1 MLTVLVYLT
10 YLIAINLRKTTESK
24 LTTLM
29 RIFTNY
35 LQVISTMLAFNA
47 DYPSTIS
54 DMFTP
59 ANMIGSASES
69 FVSFDCLIQDSEMNM
84 FAPNA
89 TMFKIFLMSVLP
101 FALIVFYS
109 LMWIIMYLFFNKY
122 FSDLSRNIIV
132 SIIVILFLLHPALTR
147 AGLSIFR

>member
-1 MLTVLVYLT
+1 MLAVLVYLT

-29 RIFTNY
+29 RILTNY
-35 LQVISTMLAFNA
+35 LQVISTVLAFNA

-54 DMFTP
+54 DLFTP

-69 FVSFDCLIQDSEMNM
+69 FVSVDCLVKDTEMNG
-84 FAPNA
+84 FTPNA
-89 TMFKIFLMSVLP
+89 TMFKIFLMLLLP
-101 FALIVFYS
+101 VALISFYS
-109 LMWIIMYLFFNKY
+109 LIWIIMYLIFNKY
-122 FSDLSRNIIV
+122 FDDLGRNIIV

-147 AGLSIFR
+147 AGLSIFQ